1 MVQDGD
7 VVDELGADELMDYLS
22 MVRISLWLLVSVSR
36 DRRGEGD
43 MVE

>member
-1 MVQDGD
+1 VVQDGD
-7 VVDELGADELMDYLS
+7 VDELGADELMDYLN
-22 MVRISLWLLVSVSR
+22 MVRISLWLLVRVSR